1 MAKVSE
7 LPQLPSTLQW
17 NRMKLSEL
25 KVRTH
30 PRGFMHQDLFDNGYG
45 ISVIPELD
53 GEHYEVAVLEHSQG
67 HKAHLTYDTV
77 ITDDVIRYC
86 TVNAVDTLIER
97 IRNLP
102 PRTVAVGFTRQ

>member
-1 MAKVSE
+1 
-7 LPQLPSTLQW
+7 
-17 NRMKLSEL
+17 MKLSEL
-25 KVRTH
+25 KVRPH

-53 GEHYEVAVLEHSQG
+53 GEHYEVAVLEHSKG

-77 ITDDVIRYC
+77 ITDDVLRYC
-86 TVNAVDTLIER
+86 TVNAVDTLIDS

-102 PRTVAVGFTRQ
+102 TRTVAVGPKRQ